1 MVNDMENVYVFKHNS
16 IKIIYNNLRVYI
28 DPFKIDTVSHDAD
41 IIFVTHS
48 HYDHFS
54 IDDII
59 KIKKDSTKIVS
70 TKDTYKELIK
80 YFKEDDILMVE
91 PNGNYDILGI
101 NFNTVRAYNVNKD
114 FHPISNDW
122 VGYILTLN
130 DKKHYIMGDTDINDD
145 ILNIKCDI
153 LFIPIGGTY
162 TMDYKEAADY
172 TNKISPNVVIP
183 THYGLIVGD
192 KSLGAKFNNL
202 VNPNIKCELY
212 IK

>member
-1 MVNDMENVYVFKHNS
+1 MENVNVFKHNS
-16 IKIIYNNLRVYI
+16 IKIINNNLNIYI
-28 DPFKIDTVSHDAD
+28 DPFKIDIDNHDAS
-41 IIFVTHS
+41 IMFITHS

-54 IDDII
+54 IEDIL
-59 KIKKDSTKIVS
+59 KIKNDNTKIVS
-70 TKDTYKELIK
+70 TKDTYSELLK
-80 YFKEDDILMVE
+80 YFKEGDILIVE

-101 NFNTVRAYNVNKD
+101 NFSTVRAYNVNKD

-130 DKKHYIMGDTDINDD
+130 DKKYYIMGDTDINDD

-153 LFIPIGGTY
+153 LFVPIGGTY
-162 TMDYKEAADY
+162 TMNYKEAAEY

-192 KSLGAKFNNL
+192 KSLGVKFNNL
-202 VNPNIKCELY
+202 VNPDIKCELY